1 MTNRLLIR
9 AAGLL
14 LIIGLLSCSNQLNSQ
29 TTSASGGR
37 QPVNTA
43 LASVPQDILN
53 REIPVIFNKQQIE
66 LEYTVLNGII
76 ELSLRTPALA
86 GKAWDIYV
94 FAQASELDIWRRLRL
109 LGGSLISVPSGREL
123 FATWDPV
130 MELGTYAVAHLAA
143 YAVDTKGYVF
153 VQGGSF
159 NNGSS
164 NVTLSSFFID
174 RYEITQ
180 ASYQA
185 VMGTNPSY
193 FSGNP
198 NRPVE
203 RVTWFYAIEYC
214 NRRSMQEGLTPC
226 YSYSSNG
233 TNPYTWPAG
242 WNTSDENHTNISC
255 NWTANGYRLPTEM
268 EWMFAARGG
277 NLSNGYTYS
286 GSNIID
292 NVAWYSL
299 DSDDAAHTVG
309 TKLANELGM
318 YDVSGNVCEW
328 CWDIYDHWPTTIPKT
343 NPHGGDSGYSRT
355 IRGGGWRSAAIICR
369 IDNRSFFDA
378 SKFDP
383 NLGLRV
389 VRNAP

>member
-1 MTNRLLIR
+1 M
-9 AAGLL
+9 
-14 LIIGLLSCSNQLNSQ
+14 
-29 TTSASGGR
+29 
-37 QPVNTA
+37 NTA

-143 YAVDTKGYVF
+143 YAVDTKGFVF

-164 NVTLSSFFID
+164 NVILSSFYID
-174 RYEITQ
+174 RYEVTQ
-180 ASYQA
+180 ARYQA
-185 VMGTNPSY
+185 VMGTNPSH

-203 RVTWFYAIEYC
+203 QVSWFNAIEYC

-226 YSYSSNG
+226 YSYGSNG
-233 TNPYTWPAG
+233 TNPANWPAG
-242 WNTSDENHTNISC
+242 WNTSNGNHTYVSC

-268 EWMFAARGG
+268 EWEFAARGG
-277 NLSNGYTYS
+277 NRTHNYSYS
-286 GSNIID
+286 GSNTIED
-292 NVAWYSL
+292 VAWDETNSGSRTH
-299 DSDDAAHTVG
+299 DVG
-309 TKLANELGM
+309 ELAANELGI
-318 YDVSGNVCEW
+318 YDMSGNVWEW
-328 CWDIYDHWPTTIPKT
+328 CWDIHGNYPSASHD
-343 NPHGGDSGYSRT
+343 NPRGASSGSNRVR
-355 IRGGGWRSAAIICR
+355 RGGGWYNNAYYCTV
-369 IDNRSFFDA
+369 SFRYYGFATSSVSDVG
-378 SKFDP
+378 FRCV
-383 NLGLRV
+383 RV
-389 VRNAP
+389 FP

>member
-1 MTNRLLIR
+1 M
-9 AAGLL
+9 
-14 LIIGLLSCSNQLNSQ
+14 
-29 TTSASGGR
+29 
-37 QPVNTA
+37 NTA

-143 YAVDTKGYVF
+143 YAVDVDTKGFVF

-159 NNGSS
+159 NNGTSDVTVSS
-164 NVTLSSFFID
+164 LYMD
-174 RYEITQ
+174 KYELTQ
-180 ASYQA
+180 ASYRA
-185 VMGTNPSY
+185 VMGTNPSQ

-203 RVTWFYAIEYC
+203 QVSWFNAIKYC

-226 YSYSSNG
+226 YSYSTYG
-233 TNPYTWPAG
+233 TDPATWPAG
-242 WNTSDENHTNISC
+242 WNTSNANNTNVSC

-268 EWMFAARGG
+268 EWQFAAKGG
-277 NLSNGYTYS
+277 NQTHDYTYS
-286 GSNIID
+286 GSNDI
-292 NVAWYSL
+292 NAVAWYISN
-299 DSDDAAHTVG
+299 SSSTTHTVG
-309 TKLANELGM
+309 TKTANELGIFDM
-318 YDVSGNVCEW
+318 SGNVWEW
-328 CWDIYDHWPTTIPKT
+328 VWDIHGDYPSGAQTD
-343 NPHGGDSGYSRT
+343 PHGAASGSYRV
-355 IRGGGWRSAAIICR
+355 IRGGCWG
-369 IDNRSFFDA
+369 DDA
-378 SKFDP
+378 PDCPVSYRLINNATHGYNFIGFR
-383 NLGLRV
+383 LVRV
-389 VRNAP
+389 SP